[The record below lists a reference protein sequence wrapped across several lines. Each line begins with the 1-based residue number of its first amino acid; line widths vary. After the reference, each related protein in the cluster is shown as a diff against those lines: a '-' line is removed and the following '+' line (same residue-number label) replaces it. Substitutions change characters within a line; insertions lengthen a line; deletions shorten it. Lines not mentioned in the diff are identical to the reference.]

1 MAQLA
6 NGQALLE
13 ILNPMEGP
21 VGESDFAGK
30 SPHRLV
36 APCLAQVFG
45 QEPVVQVHPS
55 EAGGKCVTDA

>member
-6 NGQALLE
+6 DGQALLQ
-13 ILNPMEGP
+13 IFNSMEGA
-21 VGESDFAGK
+21 VGKSDFAGK

-55 EAGGKCVTDA
+55 KAGGKAVTDA

>member
-6 NGQALLE
+6 DSQALLE
-13 ILNPMEGP
+13 IFNPMEGP
-21 VGESDFAGK
+21 VGKPNFAGK

-55 EAGGKCVTDA
+55 KAGGNAVTDA